1 MTFSIDWA
9 PYVLR
14 FNFEARTSRAVMH
27 TKRTYFLRLTLVP
40 SRETVYAEV
49 PLFEGLSAEDTP
61 DFEQCLSMLC
71 RKGIEGYDGSLSSV
85 NFALESALATLAPQ
99 PSTPW
104 SRGGQGIAING
115 LVWMGDKATMTRRVA
130 EKIEAGFKVLKLK
143 IGGINFDDEVAILR
157 SIRST
162 FGPSDLEIRLD
173 ANGSFTPENALVRL
187 NELSHFHIHSLEQP
201 IRAGQWQ
208 AMERICRQSP
218 IAIAL
223 DEELIGWRTPAGCAE
238 LLDAIRPQFI
248 ILKPALC
255 GGFEAADTY
264 IALANERG
272 MGWWATSALE
282 SNVGLYAIAR
292 WLSFKHIT
300 MPQGLGTG
308 QLYTNNF
315 ISPLELRGPEL
326 FCRPGH
332 AVPIPVGLEWRK

>member
-1 MTFSIDWA
+1 MTFDFEWA
-9 PYVLR
+9 PYVLK

-40 SRETVYAEV
+40 TGETVYAEV

-61 DFEQCLSMLC
+61 DFEQCLSTLC

-85 NFALESALATLAPQ
+85 NFALESAMAALAPQ
-99 PSTPW
+99 PSSPW
-104 SRGGQGIAING
+104 SRGEQGIAING
-115 LVWMGDKATMTRRVA
+115 LVWMGDKETMTRRVA

-173 ANGSFTPENALVRL
+173 ANGSFTPENALERIE
-187 NELSHFHIHSLEQP
+187 ELSKFNIHSLEQP
-201 IRAGQWQ
+201 IRSGQWQ
-208 AMERICRQSP
+208 AMEHICRQSP

-223 DEELIGWRTPAGCAE
+223 DEELIGWRTPAESAS
-238 LLDAIRPQFI
+238 LLDAIGPKFV

-264 IALANERG
+264 IALASERNI
-272 MGWWATSALE
+272 GWWATSALE

-315 ISPLELRGPEL
+315 FSPLELCGPEL
-326 FCRPGH
+326 FCRPNTP
-332 AVPIPVGLEWRK
+332 APVPEGLEWRK